1 MKRFNFLIL
10 LFFVSIQVFL
20 VKQTALGNIL
30 LDRVVAT
37 VNNDVITWSELRKS
51 IALENEALLS
61 GLSHSEK
68 EQKIKEIEKPFL
80 NNLIDV
86 KLQLQ
91 EAVRLG
97 LAASPAETNEAI
109 NDIKKKFNLT
119 DESLREYLKADGLTL
134 KEYRSR
140 LREQI
145 LLSKVIRY
153 EIMDSI
159 LVTEKNID
167 EFYEANK
174 EKYRQDVKVR
184 IRQILFTD
192 TNSLQKAEEVFQ
204 RIKKG
209 EDFEKLAADFSED
222 ASKTFGGDLGYVSR
236 GSMVKEIED
245 VAFSLKVGEVSKP
258 FQSPKG
264 IHIIK
269 IEDRLE
275 NAAGE
280 KVREQI
286 KRELFEKAYQ
296 SKFENWLK
304 ELREKA
310 YIEINL

>member
-153 EIMDSI
+153 EIMDTI
-159 LVTEKNID
+159 LVTDKNID
-167 EFYEANK
+167 EFYKANK

-258 FQSPKG
+258 FQSSKG

-269 IEDRLE
+269 IEDRVE

>member
-20 VKQTALGNIL
+20 VKPTALGNIL

-153 EIMDSI
+153 EIMDTI
-159 LVTEKNID
+159 LVTDKNID
-167 EFYEANK
+167 EFYKANK
-174 EKYRQDVKVR
+174 EKYRQDVKIR
-184 IRQILFTD
+184 IRQIL
-192 TNSLQKAEEVFQ
+192 
-204 RIKKG
+204 
-209 EDFEKLAADFSED
+209 
-222 ASKTFGGDLGYVSR
+222 
-236 GSMVKEIED
+236 
-245 VAFSLKVGEVSKP
+245 
-258 FQSPKG
+258 
-264 IHIIK
+264 
-269 IEDRLE
+269 
-275 NAAGE
+275 
-280 KVREQI
+280 
-286 KRELFEKAYQ
+286 
-296 SKFENWLK
+296 
-304 ELREKA
+304 
-310 YIEINL
+310 

>member
-153 EIMDSI
+153 EIMDTI
-159 LVTEKNID
+159 LVTDKNID

-174 EKYRQDVKVR
+174 EKYRQDVKIR

>member
-1 MKRFNFLIL
+1 MKKFNFLTL
-10 LFFVSIQVFL
+10 LFFVSLQIFL
-20 VKQTALGNIL
+20 VKPTALGNIL

-51 IALENEALLS
+51 IALENKALLS
-61 GLSHSEK
+61 GLTDSDK

-97 LAASPAETNEAI
+97 FTVSPPETNEAI
-109 NDIKKKFNLT
+109 NDIKRKFNLT
-119 DESLREYLKADGLTL
+119 DESLHEYLKADGFTL

-153 EIMDSI
+153 EIMDTI
-159 LVTEKNID
+159 LVTDKNID

-184 IRQILFTD
+184 IKQILFTD

-209 EDFEKLAADFSED
+209 EDFEKLASEFSED
-222 ASKTFGGDLGYVSR
+222 ESKTFGGDLGYVSR

-258 FQSPKG
+258 FQSSKG

>member
-1 MKRFNFLIL
+1 MKRFNFLTL

-20 VKQTALGNIL
+20 VKPTALGNIL

-153 EIMDSI
+153 EIMDTI
-159 LVTEKNID
+159 LVTDKNID
-167 EFYEANK
+167 EFYKANK

-258 FQSPKG
+258 FQSSKG

-269 IEDRLE
+269 IEDRVE